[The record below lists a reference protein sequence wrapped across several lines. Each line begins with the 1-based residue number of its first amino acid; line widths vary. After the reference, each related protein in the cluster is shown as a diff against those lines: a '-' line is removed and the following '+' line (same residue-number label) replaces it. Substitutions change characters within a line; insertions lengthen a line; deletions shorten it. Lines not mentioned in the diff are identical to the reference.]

1 MIQLRY
7 SNDGAENF
15 GPWRDLPSGN
25 TGQFLYPIVARRL
38 GYARHRVWQVRNTG
52 DKRQDI
58 LGVSLQMNGSGRWED
73 FPLPDGTYSDA
84 SHPWTQQDVC
94 NYLPTAAEQDG
105 GRSRIKYATAPGLI
119 PYASVG
125 NGPHRGARD
134 VEGRLFVVS
143 GTKLYRVDA
152 QGAPTE
158 LGSIPGTR
166 TVSMTHNQVDGGN
179 QLIIATGD
187 NSYVYDTVEQT
198 LTATGVPLVCVDF
211 LNQLI
216 LGVDSQRKFWR
227 FSGLA
232 DAMSWNSLD
241 NESAESA
248 PDRIVGGIVSQG
260 EWLVFGERTI
270 EVWQNSATD
279 NHVFTRGTVIERGC
293 LSARTICRLDNTVF
307 FVDNNGIP
315 CRLQGYTPV
324 PIAPKSLIDE
334 LSNGEPDKLFSF
346 TMEDKGYAVYYL
358 TAQDGRTFGF
368 DVTNQRWHR
377 RESYGLKRW
386 RINTL
391 FKSNNE
397 WFAGDYA
404 TGMMYRLQW
413 GHVFEG
419 DNIIPRSF
427 TTGVLHSFEN
437 RVFINA
443 FKLLVNTGQP
453 AAYLPDSA
461 PPTIS
466 GDVPNGVVDGAISGS
481 YTVVGGLPPY
491 GDITVASGTF
501 PPGLTLATDGSYTGN
516 FTTEGSY
523 SWTVQV
529 TDSAGNVGTY
539 ADSCIVGSSEVLP
552 PQLSDWRYKQISR
565 TDATDYSAP
574 DFDDSEWATGAA
586 PFGSWEAGY
595 NSGDVSDG
603 APTGL
608 NAAPEYDPRFAA
620 TFATTWANNT
630 RLWLRRTLTLAS
642 IPTGDLLVTCYIED
656 NCHFYING
664 DLVITTPADHARGV
678 GQTFTIDTASLI
690 VGDNI
695 IAIRCDDEAP
705 NSAASVTYADFII
718 DS

>member
-1 MIQLRY
+1 
-7 SNDGAENF
+7 
-15 GPWRDLPSGN
+15 
-25 TGQFLYPIVARRL
+25 
-38 GYARHRVWQVRNTG
+38 
-52 DKRQDI
+52 
-58 LGVSLQMNGSGRWED
+58 
-73 FPLPDGTYSDA
+73 
-84 SHPWTQQDVC
+84 
-94 NYLPTAAEQDG
+94 
-105 GRSRIKYATAPGLI
+105 
-119 PYASVG
+119 
-125 NGPHRGARD
+125 
-134 VEGRLFVVS
+134 
-143 GTKLYRVDA
+143 
-152 QGAPTE
+152 
-158 LGSIPGTR
+158 
-166 TVSMTHNQVDGGN
+166 
-179 QLIIATGD
+179 
-187 NSYVYDTVEQT
+187 
-198 LTATGVPLVCVDF
+198 
-211 LNQLI
+211 
-216 LGVDSQRKFWR
+216 
-227 FSGLA
+227 
-232 DAMSWNSLD
+232 MSWNSLD

-279 NHVFTRGTVIERGC
+279 NHVFTRGTVIERGAC
-293 LSARTICRLDNTVF
+293 PPARFAGWTTQFSSWTTTASRAGCRAIRPFLLR
-307 FVDNNGIP
+307 P
-315 CRLQGYTPV
+315 
-324 PIAPKSLIDE
+324 SLIDE

-491 GDITVASGTF
+491 GDVTVASGTF

-529 TDSAGNVGTY
+529 TDSAGMWGRMRIP
-539 ADSCIVGSSEVLP
+539 ASSDRRKCCRR
-552 PQLSDWRYKQISR
+552 SFRIGATSR
-565 TDATDYSAP
+565 FQERTRRTIPRLTSMIRN
-574 DFDDSEWATGAA
+574 GRRAA

-595 NSGDVSDG
+595 NSGDVVT
-603 APTGL
+603 ALPTGL

-642 IPTGDLLVTCYIED
+642 IPTGDLRNVL
-656 NCHFYING
+656 HRGQLPFLHQWRLG
-664 DLVITTPADHARGV
+664 DYHSGRPCPRSWADIHHRHG
-678 GQTFTIDTASLI
+678 F
-690 VGDNI
+690 
-695 IAIRCDDEAP
+695 
-705 NSAASVTYADFII
+705 ADCWRQHYRHPLRRR
-718 DS
+718 SPKLGR